1 MHQLLS
7 LDQTP
12 PISVPL
18 RFFISAPFFGILAA
32 LMLCFYGSEL
42 LQTRWFPA
50 TLGVTHL
57 ITLGVLTMVM
67 CGALFQMLP
76 VIAGATIRKALPIS
90 FITHL
95 LLSIGS
101 LSLAIGFITGESY
114 IFKLAIYS
122 LAGAIGLFFI
132 ATLYS
137 LLKVPR
143 SQPTV
148 TGIRIAIIGF
158 LITAGVGLTL
168 AASYAWTGWE
178 APRNILTNLHLAWG
192 FLGWIGIL
200 VVVVAYQVVP
210 MFQMTAEYPAWIRN
224 SLSWALL
231 STLLLWSIGLI
242 STINTQTILLILGL
256 ILAGALILFAII
268 TLQLQYKRKRK
279 TTDITL
285 NFWRTGMVMLILA
298 SLCWVAAQLWP
309 EWQHNPRYPLCLGVL
324 FLAGFAL
331 SVINGML
338 YKIVPFLVWLHLHN
352 KVMANM
358 RLMGTKIP
366 NMQKI
371 INQSMM
377 QKQFW
382 LYLLS
387 LSSLLIALF
396 YPILLARIAGV
407 LFLINFSW
415 LSWNLFTAVSI
426 YRQEAAHLDK
436 LLTES

>member
-1 MHQLLS
+1 MHHSLS

-18 RFFISAPFFGILAA
+18 RFFISAPLFGVLAA

-76 VIAGATIRKALPIS
+76 VIAGATIHKALPIS
-90 FITHL
+90 LITHL
-95 LLSIGS
+95 LLSIGT
-101 LSLAIGFITGESY
+101 LSLVISFITGNSY
-114 IFKLAIYS
+114 LFKLAIYA
-122 LAGAIGLFFI
+122 LAGAMGLFFI

-148 TGIRIAIIGF
+148 TGIRIAIFGF
-158 LITAGVGLTL
+158 IVTAGVGLTL
-168 AASYAWTGWE
+168 AASYAWSGWN
-178 APRNILTNLHLAWG
+178 APRDLLTNLHLAWG
-192 FLGWIGIL
+192 FLGWISIL
-200 VVVVAYQVVP
+200 VIVVAYQVVP
-210 MFQMTAEYPAWIRN
+210 MFQMTSEYPAWIRN

-242 STINTQTILLILGL
+242 SGINTQAILLILGL
-256 ILAGALILFAII
+256 LLAGALILFAII
-268 TLQLQYKRKRK
+268 TLQLQNKRKRK
-279 TTDITL
+279 VTDITL
-285 NFWRTGMVMLILA
+285 SFWRTGMIMLILA
-298 SLCWVAAQLWP
+298 SLCWVAGQCWP
-309 EWQHNPRYPLCLGVL
+309 EWQYNPRYPLCLGIL

-331 SVINGML
+331 SVVNGML
-338 YKIVPFLVWLHLHN
+338 YKIVPFLVWLHLQN
-352 KVMANM
+352 KVMANVS
-358 RLMGTKIP
+358 LMGTKIP

-371 INQSMM
+371 IAQHMM

-382 LYLLS
+382 LYLIS
-387 LSSLLIALF
+387 LCSLLIALF
-396 YPILLARIAGV
+396 YPVLLARIAGI
-407 LFLINFSW
+407 LFLLNFSW
-415 LSWNLFTAVSI
+415 LGWNLLTAVTI
-426 YRQEAAHLDK
+426 YRQEVARLNK
-436 LLTES
+436 LLS